1 MYKSLERTIMEMG
14 RPKVQPIVEDGHQ
27 DVASAKNKVKIAM
40 SALQKMQGE
49 LNKLSDEDD
58 LPSWWM
64 GKVAVAVDKIDGMA
78 DYLDTQVEELQL
90 AEVEIRKADFFA
102 HERGEMSLDDL
113 AKKYN
118 TQKGKISGE
127 LNLMRDHQ
135 RNNKKVF
142 DRMEEVE
149 IDEGMMKNM
158 AIDLKDMPADEF
170 QRKYNMSKAEA
181 EKKFGK
187 PEEKTL
193 TPAEKKK
200 REEVAQAISRD
211 NPDMPMDK
219 KMAIATAT
227 AKKVAE
233 DIQTEP
239 ATNELLVRNFIQ
251 KLVKEMQ

>member
-1 MYKSLERTIMEMG
+1 MYK
-14 RPKVQPIVEDGHQ
+14 PKARLDEQVQ
-27 DVASAKNKVKIAM
+27 
-40 SALQKMQGE
+40 
-49 LNKLSDEDD
+49 
-58 LPSWWM
+58 
-64 GKVAVAVDKIDGMA
+64 
-78 DYLDTQVEELQL
+78 LD
-90 AEVEIRKADFFA
+90 EVEIRKADYLA
-102 HERGEMSLDDL
+102 HKDGKMSIQDL
-113 AKKYN
+113 MKKYN
-118 TQKGKISGE
+118 AGQGAIQGE
-127 LNLMRDHQ
+127 IRLMRDHEK
-135 RNNKKVF
+135 NNRKVF

-187 PEEKTL
+187 PEEEEIEEKTL

-239 ATNELLVRNFIQ
+239 ATNQLLVRNFIQ

>member
-1 MYKSLERTIMEMG
+1 MYKTLESTIRDMYK
-14 RPKVQPIVEDGHQ
+14 PKAQLDEHCGHCDG
-27 DVASAKNKVKIAM
+27 D
-40 SALQKMQGE
+40 LQ
-49 LNKLSDEDD
+49 
-58 LPSWWM
+58 
-64 GKVAVAVDKIDGMA
+64 
-78 DYLDTQVEELQL
+78 
-90 AEVEIRKADFFA
+90 EVEIRKADYMA
-102 HERGEMSLDDL
+102 HKDGKMSIQDL
-113 AKKYN
+113 MKKYN
-118 TQKGKISGE
+118 ASQGAVQGE
-127 LNLMRDHQ
+127 INLMRDHE
-135 RNNKKVF
+135 RNNRKVF

-158 AIDLKDMPADEF
+158 AIDLKDMSADDF
-170 QRKYNMSKAEA
+170 QKKYNMSKAEA

-187 PEEKTL
+187 PEEEEIEEKTL

-239 ATNELLVRNFIQ
+239 ATNQLLVRNFIQ